1 MQVTPHDGQQIWL
14 ILISQEGYD
23 GRTRKILY
31 MFWGQFMATFVDIY
45 IYYLIIIHQRA
56 TLV

>member
-23 GRTRKILY
+23 GRTRKL
-31 MFWGQFMATFVDIY
+31 FLFC
-45 IYYLIIIHQRA
+45 IIII
-56 TLV
+56 LVTMAMKTNI